1 MWGIFISIS
10 AKFGFLF
17 CFVWQGCF
25 PHPGRKGLRDRS
37 KSGWSNFHL
46 DSEQHVGI
54 FAGEVHAGRAGVSLV
69 GLVRHGHPKG
79 CRRSH
84 STLQNMR
91 SREGTQVDQPW
102 YVGVLSANQT

>member
-1 MWGIFISIS
+1 MYMYMWGIFISIS

-46 DSEQHVGI
+46 DSEQHVAI
-54 FAGEVHAGRAGVSLV
+54 FAGEVPQRMWKVTQHPAEHAV
-69 GLVRHGHPKG
+69 
-79 CRRSH
+79 
-84 STLQNMR
+84 
-91 SREGTQVDQPW
+91 EGTP
-102 YVGVLSANQT
+102 S